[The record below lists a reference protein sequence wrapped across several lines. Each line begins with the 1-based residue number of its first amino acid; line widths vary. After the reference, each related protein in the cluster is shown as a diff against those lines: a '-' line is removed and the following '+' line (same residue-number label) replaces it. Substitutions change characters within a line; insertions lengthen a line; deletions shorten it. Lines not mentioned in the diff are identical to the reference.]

1 MAVPS
6 TTAAPP
12 PRTRILD
19 AASEAFYRQGIAAV
33 GVDAIVADAG
43 VAKSTLYRHFPSK
56 DELVVAFLRR
66 RDERWRAW
74 LRSEV
79 ERLSPDP
86 AGRPLAVFDALGGW
100 FASEAFRGCA
110 FINAAAEIADPAHPA
125 RAAVQEHK
133 RLCGDYLDEILRSAG
148 RRRAAAGAAA
158 LLLLMEGA
166 MVSAL
171 IERDPAPAAR
181 ARAAAA
187 LILDHHAPREDR

>member
-1 MAVPS
+1 MPS
-6 TTAAPP
+6 ATAAPA

-19 AASEAFYRQGIAAV
+19 AASDAFYRHGIAAV
-33 GVDAIVADAG
+33 GVDAIVADAE

-56 DELVVAFLRR
+56 DDLVVAFLRR

-74 LRSEV
+74 LRAEV
-79 ERLSPDP
+79 ERLSPEP

-100 FASEAFRGCA
+100 FASEDFRGCA

-133 RLCGDYLDEILRSAG
+133 RLCGEYLDELL
-148 RRRAAAGAAA
+148 RAAGSARPADDGAA
-158 LLLLMEGA
+158 LMLLMEGA

-181 ARAAAA
+181 ARAVAAA
-187 LILDHHAPREDR
+187 VLDHPSPREDR

>member
-1 MAVPS
+1 VPS
-6 TTAAPP
+6 ETASPA

-19 AASEAFYRQGIAAV
+19 AASEAFYRRGIAAV

-56 DELVVAFLRR
+56 DDLIVAFLRR

-74 LRSEV
+74 LRAEV

-86 AGRPLAVFDALGGW
+86 AERPLAVFDALGGW
-100 FASEAFRGCA
+100 FASDGFRGCA
-110 FINAAAEIADPAHPA
+110 FINAAAEIADPVHPA

-133 RLCGDYLDEILRSAG
+133 RLCGEYLAELLRDAG
-148 RRRAAAGAAA
+148 RPGAVDEAAA

-171 IERDPAPAAR
+171 IERHPGPAAR

-187 LILDHHAPREDR
+187 AILDHPRPQEDR